1 MERPSSGW
9 VLLEKLDE
17 GPPDLVTQISMWPK
31 QASTASTNAA
41 TAAESVTSRAL
52 GNTSCP
58 VDFSILAAPSSMV
71 LAMRAHGDMR
81 AFPRQFLR
89 DGPSRSLAGRG
100 GAPPAIDNARSDCPA
115 TQGWTGGRVADP
127 DVFRHVGWPNPD
139 LLMPVPPFGFGSM
152 SKMMLSG
159 RAGSPETPPTVG
171 SEPEAAK

>member
-1 MERPSSGW
+1 MARP
-9 VLLEKLDE
+9 
-17 GPPDLVTQISMWPK
+17 GPL
-31 QASTASTNAA
+31 
-41 TAAESVTSRAL
+41 
-52 GNTSCP
+52 
-58 VDFSILAAPSSMV
+58 LAAV
-71 LAMRAHGDMR
+71 ALR
-81 AFPRQFLR
+81 PRLIR
-89 DGPSRSLAGRG
+89 RGPT
-100 GAPPAIDNARSDCPA
+100 APPL